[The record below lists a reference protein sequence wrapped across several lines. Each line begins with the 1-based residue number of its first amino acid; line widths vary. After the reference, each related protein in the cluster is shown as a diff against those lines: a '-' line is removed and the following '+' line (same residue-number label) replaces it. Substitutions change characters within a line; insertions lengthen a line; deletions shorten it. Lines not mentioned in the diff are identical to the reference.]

1 MRALVFLR
9 EMAQIPVRTGCLAS
23 VAQLVGDTA
32 FYADAVTVQ
41 TEEKQ
46 HFD

>member
-9 EMAQIPVRTGCLAS
+9 EMAQTPVCTGCLAS
-23 VAQLVGDTA
+23 DAQLVGDTA
-32 FYADAVTVQ
+32 FYADVVTVH
-41 TEEKQ
+41 TEEMQ